1 MSAIRMPEPG
11 RYHADRPGELRRR
24 SHPLAYIGRHLPVV
38 LEGLASELRVGP
50 GDRVLDL
57 GCADMPYRRFFPA
70 GCEYVGAD
78 LPGNPGADVEIGPD
92 GRLPLEDERFDA
104 VLSTQVLEHVAVPA
118 TYLAEAH
125 RVLRPG
131 GRLLLS
137 THGTMTY
144 HPDPEDL
151 WRWTADGL
159 RRVVADAGFAV
170 ERLEGVM
177 GVTATGVQFVQHG
190 LLDRLPRA
198 LHRPVAFVFQALV
211 ALADRL
217 DTDDGRRRNALVFA
231 LVAERPGESR

>member
-118 TYLAEAH
+118 TYLADAH
-125 RVLRPG
+125 RVLRLVLSG
-131 GRLLLS
+131 GLLPVAVGCAGGLAGAAAASRLLRSFLFEVGP
-137 THGTMTY
+137 T
-144 HPDPEDL
+144 DP
-151 WRWTADGL
+151 AAFCG
-159 RRVVADAGFAV
+159 AAV
-170 ERLEGVM
+170 LVLA
-177 GVTATGVQFVQHG
+177 V
-190 LLDRLPRA
+190 
-198 LHRPVAFVFQALV
+198 ALV
-211 ALADRL
+211 ACLVPARRAGKVDPMVSLRAD
-217 DTDDGRRRNALVFA
+217 
-231 LVAERPGESR
+231 